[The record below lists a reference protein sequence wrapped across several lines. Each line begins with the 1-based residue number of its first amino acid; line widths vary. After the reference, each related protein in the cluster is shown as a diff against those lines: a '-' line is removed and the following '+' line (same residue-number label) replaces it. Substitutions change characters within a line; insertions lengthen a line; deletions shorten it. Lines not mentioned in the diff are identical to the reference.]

1 MHEAEPNQRL
11 ERIRAVLEEAYRDAM
26 ARMGMQGSNAEETD
40 PAASTAGSETKPR
53 RRLVWAFQKQT
64 LVEGR
69 ANGQEGGIVL

>member
-26 ARMGMQGSNAEETD
+26 ARMGMPESNAEETG
-40 PAASTAGSETKPR
+40 PKASTAGCETKPR

-64 LVEGR
+64 QAEGR
-69 ANGQEGGIVL
+69 ANGQEGGIIG